1 MSEVSEIRSL
11 FVSLA
16 SELQSI
22 NPTTGNESPNLDVT
36 ITNLNRSFNLSETTT
51 PRVRVLDTALSLM
64 CFTSSQVI
72 DHISSQNVFDC
83 TIEYL
88 VKTIATVLSSS
99 IECKVL
105 RTADGEVL
113 RIGGS
118 ISGQDCTRIVEWF
131 ADVLQKLERFQHFSR
146 MILYAIVRVAVLASG
161 VHYLLKLPPMLDLRS
176 IDGRH
181 SALLKQLHCQ
191 NEFNIESGKIPLRL
205 LSWQL
210 DHTLLKYDVSQ
221 ILQETIKRP
230 FLCLEMEFHERKEWR
245 SIIISLVL
253 SPFMFIET
261 RSLLHNWFLLT
272 GLASI
277 LELRVKLVSLVLDII
292 SRPMWWDISMDLGS
306 KLPFSHA
313 YFPCKKQILRS
324 LTGPLSLES
333 LEFLVHEVCK
343 PVDAFSKKAVNI
355 AQVNQSSTWAT
366 TITFPSWF
374 IFASILLFSEK
385 SLWDKY
391 CSTCIYGAGN
401 LNNSQDVK
409 APFLATAAKFI
420 AWSLN
425 PTGGSYLELLVDYL
439 TKFSKSWTI
448 KKFGSDEGNET
459 TLCGNKEVRRSLSFK
474 KEMVNTLDSNCHA
487 LVFWLKEFQDM
498 YIWHSNKVNESS
510 TPDKERT
517 PGVRIQ
523 KNMLFRRIPIGILF
537 GCLNHIS
544 DAECELLLH
553 YGATGTLVQFTGGHP
568 GKKNRKSNHE
578 RQKGLI
584 AWAETY
590 TGKEATAGARIVFDI
605 TDVTESISA
614 SMFET
619 EECGLNFVCDVKL
632 KVGRY
637 LFKCVK
643 RLLQLT
649 PEKNNIQLNVKDL
662 YNRMLRWRLQGR
674 DVFQNYRE
682 LDEIIDACAS
692 AAF

>member
-1 MSEVSEIRSL
+1 MSTVPEIRSL

-16 SELQSI
+16 SELKYIS
-22 NPTTGNESPNLDVT
+22 PATGNEAPNMDLS
-36 ITNLNRSFNLSETTT
+36 ITNLNRSLNLAETIS
-51 PRVRVLDTALSLM
+51 RVRVLDTALSAL
-64 CFTSSQVI
+64 CFTSSQVF
-72 DHISSQNVFDC
+72 NC

-105 RTADGEVL
+105 KTADGEVL
-113 RIGGS
+113 QIGGL
-118 ISGQDCTRIVEWF
+118 ISGQDCTRIVESC
-131 ADVLQKLERFQHFSR
+131 ADVLQKLERFQPDLSPI
-146 MILYAIVRVAVLASG
+146 ILYAVVRVAVLASR
-161 VHYLLKLPPMLDLRS
+161 VHYLLKLPPVLDLRS

-181 SALLKQLHCQ
+181 CALLKQVHCQ
-191 NEFNIESGKIPLRL
+191 KEINIESGKIPLRL

-210 DHTLLKYDVSQ
+210 DHMLLKYDVSQ
-221 ILQETIKRP
+221 ILQEVIKRP

-245 SIIISLVL
+245 SIFICLVL
-253 SPFMFIET
+253 SPVMFTET
-261 RSLLHNWFLLT
+261 RSLLHYWFLLT

-277 LELRVKLVSLVLDII
+277 LELHVKLVSLVLDII
-292 SRPMWWDISMDLGS
+292 SRPMWWGISMDLGS
-306 KLPFSHA
+306 KLPFSHS
-313 YFPCKKQILRS
+313 YFPCKKQILRV

-343 PVDAFSKKAVNI
+343 PVDAFSNKAVNI
-355 AQVNQSSTWAT
+355 AKVNQSSIWAI

-385 SLWDKY
+385 SLRDKY
-391 CSTCIYGAGN
+391 SSACIYEEGN

-409 APFLATAAKFI
+409 APFLVTAAKFI

-425 PTGGSYLELLVDYL
+425 PAGGSYLELLVDNL
-439 TKFSKSWTI
+439 IKFSNLWTI

-459 TLCGNKEVRRSLSFK
+459 TLCRNKEVRGSLSFK
-474 KEMVNTLDSNCHA
+474 KEMVNILDSNCQVLA
-487 LVFWLKEFQDM
+487 FWIKEFQDM
-498 YIWHSNKVNESS
+498 YNGHSDKVNESFA
-510 TPDKERT
+510 PDKERT
-517 PGVRIQ
+517 PGVSVQ

-553 YGATGTLVQFTGGHP
+553 YGATGTLMQLTGGQP
-568 GKKNRKSNHE
+568 GMKDRKSNHE

-605 TDVTESISA
+605 TDVSESISA

-619 EECGLNFVCDVKL
+619 EECGLNFVCDVKQ

-637 LFKCVK
+637 LVKCVK

-649 PEKNNIQLNVKDL
+649 LEINSIQLNMKDL
-662 YNRMLRWRLQGR
+662 YDRMLRWRNQGR

-682 LDEIIDACAS
+682 LDNIIDACAS

>member
-1 MSEVSEIRSL
+1 MSTVPEIRSL

-16 SELQSI
+16 SELKSI
-22 NPTTGNESPNLDVT
+22 SPATGNEAPNMDLS
-36 ITNLNRSFNLSETTT
+36 ITNLNRSLNLAETIS
-51 PRVRVLDTALSLM
+51 RVRVLDTALSAL
-64 CFTSSQVI
+64 CFTSSQVF
-72 DHISSQNVFDC
+72 NC

-105 RTADGEVL
+105 KTADGEVL
-113 RIGGS
+113 QIGGL
-118 ISGQDCTRIVEWF
+118 ISGQDCTRIVESC
-131 ADVLQKLERFQHFSR
+131 ADVLQKLERFQHLSPI
-146 MILYAIVRVAVLASG
+146 ILYAVVRVAVASR

-181 SALLKQLHCQ
+181 CALLKQVHCQ
-191 NEFNIESGKIPLRL
+191 KEINIESGKIPLR
-205 LSWQL
+205 
-210 DHTLLKYDVSQ
+210 
-221 ILQETIKRP
+221 
-230 FLCLEMEFHERKEWR
+230 
-245 SIIISLVL
+245 
-253 SPFMFIET
+253 
-261 RSLLHNWFLLT
+261 

-277 LELRVKLVSLVLDII
+277 LELHVKLVSLVLDII
-292 SRPMWWDISMDLGS
+292 SRPMWWGISMDLGS
-306 KLPFSHA
+306 KLPFSHS
-313 YFPCKKQILRS
+313 YFPCKKQILRI

-343 PVDAFSKKAVNI
+343 PVDAFSNKAVNI
-355 AQVNQSSTWAT
+355 AKVNQSSIWAI

-385 SLWDKY
+385 SLRDKY
-391 CSTCIYGAGN
+391 RSACIYGEGN

-425 PTGGSYLELLVDYL
+425 PAGGSYLELLVDNL
-439 TKFSKSWTI
+439 IKFSNLWTI
-448 KKFGSDEGNET
+448 KKLGSDEGNET
-459 TLCGNKEVRRSLSFK
+459 TLCRNKEVRGSLSFK
-474 KEMVNTLDSNCHA
+474 KEMVNILDSNCQA
-487 LVFWLKEFQDM
+487 LAFWIKEFQDM
-498 YIWHSNKVNESS
+498 YNGHSDKVNESFA
-510 TPDKERT
+510 PDKERT
-517 PGVRIQ
+517 PGVSVQ

-553 YGATGTLVQFTGGHP
+553 YGATGTLMQLTGGQP
-568 GKKNRKSNHE
+568 GMKDRKSNHE

-605 TDVTESISA
+605 TDVSESISA

-637 LFKCVK
+637 LVKCVK

-649 PEKNNIQLNVKDL
+649 LEINSIQLNMKDL
-662 YNRMLRWRLQGR
+662 YDRMLRWRNQGR

-682 LDEIIDACAS
+682 LDNIIDACAS